1 VNNMNTKI
9 YIPVILVSLLS
20 GCAATDDLA
29 HNDPIRARVLAE
41 LEQAKAE
48 GLVPI
53 TEAQYMYP
61 WPGASSQASA
71 ARGEARAHAASTGS
85 GGAPA
90 KASSASPFKSDS

>member
-1 VNNMNTKI
+1 MNTKI
-9 YIPVILVSLLS
+9 CIPVILVSLLT

-29 HNDPIRARVLAE
+29 RNDPIRVRVLAE

-71 ARGEARAHAASTGS
+71 ARGEARSHAVSTGS